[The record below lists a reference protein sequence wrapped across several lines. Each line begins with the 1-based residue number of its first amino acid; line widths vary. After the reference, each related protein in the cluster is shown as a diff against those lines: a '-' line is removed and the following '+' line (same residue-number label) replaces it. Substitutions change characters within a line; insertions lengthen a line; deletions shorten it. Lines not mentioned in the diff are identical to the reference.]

1 MLNSINPN
9 VSNFKLRSNEPQKQ
23 TNMSF
28 KAKLSP
34 EALDLVIKDA
44 KYSNLRECE
53 IPSNIASLLN
63 RLKEIWGDTTL
74 NIAIK
79 QLAWNDTG
87 VIITDA
93 YDPERVI
100 SNQHGTELNAYT
112 ALKSFVCNKFKEY
125 NHAPMPERIF
135 EQECW
140 NNRNVGL
147 PDLYSIG
154 NRK

>member
-28 KAKLSP
+28 KAKLSRQ
-34 EALDLVIKDA
+34 ALDSVIKDA

-53 IPSNIASLLN
+53 IPSNVATLLN
-63 RLKEIWGDTTL
+63 RLNEIWGNTTL
-74 NIAIK
+74 NMTINWNK
-79 QLAWNDTG
+79 TLAT
-87 VIITDA
+87 ITDA
-93 YDPERVI
+93 YNPTRVI
-100 SNQHGTELNAYT
+100 AEQKGTELNAYS
-112 ALKSFVCNKFKEY
+112 ALKKIVCNSSREH
-125 NHAPMPERIF
+125 NHAPMSERIF

-140 NNRNVGL
+140 GNRKAGI